1 MCGFIAGKD
10 LYQDLSQVIE
20 HMSYRGLPGYKGYKR
35 FGTHGEFQFAHYSL
49 PFVNLDPAVC
59 IQPIDSEPPA
69 LFVGE
74 IFNYAD
80 FGYQTDIE
88 CAIEEFWK
96 DDKLF
101 NAFHNFDGF
110 WSFVT
115 MYGGNIIAAT
125 DYLAQ
130 KPIYYRTDME
140 VLASEIDVLARLAPV
155 SRDEVFMSNTLKWG
169 YSPDPRTPWNEIKQV
184 PPGHYY
190 YKGQVHEYWDWNKVP
205 CTDLR
210 TDLLRAT
217 ELRLGG
223 QRDVAV
229 LLSGG
234 LDSTIIY
241 GLIKQLGRE
250 VTAVHVDN
258 AEKGFANLALHLGDT
273 MHHVKLDDVTDY
285 EALIVHQSPV
295 DLGSVKPQIAMAKK
309 LRELGFYAVM
319 TGDGA
324 DELFGGYRRAKE
336 YDSQMSDMFCE
347 LPYYHLPKIDR
358 TMMRYTIETRSPF
371 LAPSVCKYAM
381 NTPYVERN
389 GEKKVL
395 KQTFADIVPPE
406 ILNRDKHP
414 LKTNAIRTNPMDNR
428 LALDRLFRSMEF
440 TYD

>member
-1 MCGFIAGKD
+1 
-10 LYQDLSQVIE
+10 
-20 HMSYRGLPGYKGYKR
+20 
-35 FGTHGEFQFAHYSL
+35 
-49 PFVNLDPAVC
+49 
-59 IQPIDSEPPA
+59 
-69 LFVGE
+69 
-74 IFNYAD
+74 
-80 FGYQTDIE
+80 
-88 CAIEEFWK
+88 
-96 DDKLF
+96 
-101 NAFHNFDGF
+101 
-110 WSFVT
+110 
-115 MYGGNIIAAT
+115 
-125 DYLAQ
+125 
-130 KPIYYRTDME
+130 ME
-140 VLASEIDVLARLAPV
+140 ALASEIDILIHLGPTT
-155 SRDEVFMSNTLKWG
+155 RDEVFMSNTMKWG
-169 YSPDPRTPWNEIKQV
+169 YSPDARTPWNEIKQI

-190 YKGQVHEYWDWNKVP
+190 YRGAVYKYWDWNEVS

-210 TDLLRAT
+210 TDLLKAT

-223 QRDVAV
+223 QREVAV

-273 MHHVKLDDVTDY
+273 MHHVKLNDVTDY

-347 LPYYHLPKIDR
+347 LPYYHMPKIDR
-358 TMMRYTIETRSPF
+358 TMMRYTIETRCPF
-371 LAPSVCKYAM
+371 LAPSICKHAM
-381 NTPYVERN
+381 NTPYAERN

-414 LKTNAIRTNPMDNR
+414 LKTGIIRNDPMSQRRMNDEIWR
-428 LALDRLFRSMEF
+428 LMECIIV
-440 TYD
+440 

>member
-10 LYQDLSQVIE
+10 LPQDLSQVIE
-20 HMSYRGLPGYKGYKR
+20 HISYRGLPGYKGYKR
-35 FGTHGEFQFAHYSL
+35 FGTRSEYQFAHYSL

-59 IQPIDSEPPA
+59 VQPIDSQPPA

-74 IFNYAD
+74 IFNYEEL
-80 FGYQTDIE
+80 GYKTDIE
-88 CAIEEFWK
+88 CAIEEFWN
-96 DDKLF
+96 DPDHLF
-101 NAFHNFDGF
+101 NRFHTFDGF

-115 MYGGNIIAAT
+115 MYDGDIIAAT

-130 KPIYYRTDME
+130 KPVYYRTDIE
-140 VLASEIDVLARLAPV
+140 ALASEIDVLARLAPV
-155 SRDEVFMSNTLKWG
+155 TRDEVFMSNTLKWG

-190 YKGQVHEYWDWNKVP
+190 HKGQVHKYWNWDQIGY
-205 CTDLR
+205 TDLR
-210 TDLLRAT
+210 TDLIRAT

-223 QRDVAV
+223 QREVSI

-234 LDSTIIY
+234 LDSTIIHN
-241 GLIKQLGRE
+241 IITKELGRT
-250 VTAVHVDN
+250 VTAIHVDN
-258 AEKGFANLALHLGDT
+258 GEQDYAHLVNPDAIQ
-273 MHHVKLDDVTDY
+273 VKLDNVTDH
-285 EALIVHQSPV
+285 EAVIVHQSPV

-309 LRELGFYAVM
+309 LRELGFYAVL

-371 LAPSVCKYAM
+371 LAPAVCAYAM
-381 NTPYVERN
+381 NTPYVERD
-389 GEKKVL
+389 GEKKAL
-395 KQTFADIVPPE
+395 KHWFYDLVPTE

-414 LKTNAIRTNPMDNR
+414 LKTDAIRTNPMDNR
-428 LALDRLFRSMEF
+428 VALDHLFRSMEF
-440 TYD
+440 TYE

>member
-10 LYQDLSQVIE
+10 LPQDLSQLIE
-20 HMSYRGLPGYKGYKR
+20 LMSYRGLPGYKGYLR
-35 FGTHGEFQFAHYSL
+35 FGHKDEMQFAHYSL

-59 IQPIDSEPPA
+59 IQPINSNPPA

-74 IFNYAD
+74 IFNYKEL
-80 FGYQTDIE
+80 GYETDIE

-101 NAFHNFDGF
+101 NAFHQFDGF

-115 MYGGNIIAAT
+115 TYGANIIAAT
-125 DYLAQ
+125 DYLSQ

-140 VLASEIDVLARLAPV
+140 ALASEIDILIHLGQTT
-155 SRDEVFMSNTLKWG
+155 RDEVFMSNTMKWG
-169 YSPDPRTPWNEIKQV
+169 YSPDARTPWNEIKQI

-190 YKGQVHEYWDWNKVP
+190 YKGAVHEYWDWSKVS

-210 TDLLRAT
+210 IDLLKAT

-223 QRDVAV
+223 QREVAV

-241 GLIKQLGRE
+241 GLIKQLGRD

-273 MHHVKLDDVTDY
+273 MHHVKLNDVTDY

-347 LPYYHLPKIDR
+347 LPYYHMPKIDR
-358 TMMRYTIETRSPF
+358 TMMRYTIETRCPF
-371 LAPSVCKYAM
+371 LAPSICKHAM
-381 NTPYVERN
+381 NTPYAERN

-414 LKTNAIRTNPMDNR
+414 LKTGIIRNDPMSQRRMNDEIWR
-428 LALDRLFRSMEF
+428 LMECIIV
-440 TYD
+440 